1 MAPGQI
7 LIDDGPFLEISAI
20 VSRGNLFV
28 GLAQVSQ
35 NRDALCDFEV
45 VMDEGGD
52 SAHRID
58 GQKSGF
64 LLFHSEQ
71 VDGDELA
78 GDFADID

>member
-7 LIDDGPFLEISAI
+7 LIDDCSFLEISTV

-28 GLAQVSQ
+28 DLAQVSQ

-45 VMDEGGD
+45 VMDERGD

-58 GQKSGF
+58 G
-64 LLFHSEQ
+64 
-71 VDGDELA
+71 
-78 GDFADID
+78 